1 MLNARIDS
9 SGPGDEAQDNLPIA
23 VSERRYDPKQIEPKW
38 QEIWERERT
47 WEVSNDPHGADGREK
62 SYVLEMLPYP
72 SGEPHIGHLKN
83 YALGDAI
90 AHFHRRIGRRVL
102 HPMGYDAF
110 GLPAENNAIK
120 TGVHPR
126 EATDRSI
133 ASYRHWFHRW
143 GISIDWSR
151 ELGTH
156 EPSYYRWT
164 QWIFLK
170 LLERDLA
177 YKKTAAVNWC
187 PNDQTVLANE
197 QVIDGHCERCGCE
210 VEVRQLEQWFFRITD
225 YADRLLDDLDEIDW
239 PEHVKA
245 MQRNWIGR
253 SEGAEVVFRCEELGI
268 DYPVFTTRP
277 DTLFGATFFVMAPE
291 HPDVFRLAEGTEHA
305 QAVHEYV
312 NRSLTESPELRGD
325 TEKPKTGVPLGRTVT
340 NPVTNEQIP
349 MFVSD
354 YVLMEYGTGAIMA
367 VPAHDQRD
375 YDFAKAFDLP
385 IRPVVVPSDRAD
397 DPEAIDAEQG
407 AFTAHTENEV
417 LINSGPFSKM
427 NAVEGQRAI
436 VEWLDREG
444 KGHFSVSY
452 KLRDW
457 LVSRQR
463 YWGCP
468 IPIIY
473 CARCGMVPVPEADL
487 PVGLPD
493 IEDYQP
499 KGRSP
504 LASAEDWVNVSCP
517 SCRGKARRETD
528 TMDTFVD
535 SSWYYLRYCDAHN
548 DRAAWDRQVLRSWM
562 PVDQYIGGV
571 EHAILHLMYSRF
583 FVKALADMHLLDVQE
598 PFEALFTQGMI
609 LGPDGNKMSS
619 SKGNVIA
626 PSVIVERF
634 GADAARCYVL
644 SIGPADQDAAW
655 SDTGIEGVHRRLLG
669 RLWRLADELA
679 QDDASGGADQPAN
692 PQGDALIIV
701 RKANWAIDKVT
712 RDTATRFAFNT
723 ALSAIIELI
732 NEIYR
737 HPDADP
743 EARRFATATAASLV
757 FPFAPHLGAEA
768 YEMLTGGRVWEEP
781 WPDADPDMLQ
791 AETFEL
797 VCQVNGKVR
806 DRVSAP
812 TGAARD
818 ELERLCLEARGVQSH
833 LNGLQIAKVIVVPD
847 KLVNVVVR

>member
-1 MLNARIDS
+1 
-9 SGPGDEAQDNLPIA
+9 
-23 VSERRYDPKQIEPKW
+23 VSERRYDPKRIEPKW
-38 QEIWERERT
+38 QQIWERERT
-47 WEVSNDPHGADGREK
+47 WEVSNDPDGEDGRDK

-90 AHFHRRIGRRVL
+90 AHFHRRTGRRVL

-126 EATDRSI
+126 DATNKSI
-133 ASYRHWFHRW
+133 AAYRHWFHRW

-151 ELGTH
+151 ELGSH

-177 YKKTAAVNWC
+177 YRKNAAVKWC

-197 QVIDGHCERCGCE
+197 QVIDGHCERCGAL

-253 SEGAEVVFRCEELGI
+253 SEGAEVVFRCEDLDPARPV
-268 DYPVFTTRP
+268 DYSVFTTRP

-291 HPDVFRLAEGTEHA
+291 HPDVFKLAEGTEYE
-305 QAVHEYV
+305 QQVHDYV
-312 NRSLTESPELRGD
+312 NRAITESVELRGAAD
-325 TEKPKTGVPLGRTVT
+325 KPKTGVPLGRSVI
-340 NPVTNEQIP
+340 NPVTNEPIP
-349 MFVSD
+349 MFVAD
-354 YVLMEYGTGAIMA
+354 YVLMEYGTGAVMA

-375 YDFAKAFDLP
+375 YDFARAFELP
-385 IRPVVVPSDRAD
+385 IRPVVAPLDAD
-397 DPEAIDAEQG
+397 PHAEPEAPAEGG
-407 AFTAHTENEV
+407 AFTAHTENEQ
-417 LINSGPFSKM
+417 LINSGQFSGL

-468 IPIIY
+468 IPVVY
-473 CARCGMVPVPEADL
+473 CDKCGMVPVPETDL
-487 PVGLPD
+487 PVQLPD

-504 LASAEDWVNVSCP
+504 LAAAEDWVNVSCP
-517 SCRGKARRETD
+517 SCRGRARRETD

-535 SSWYYLRYCDAHN
+535 SSWYYLRYCDARN
-548 DRAAWDRQVLRSWM
+548 DDAAWDRQVLRRWM

-571 EHAILHLMYSRF
+571 EHAILHLLYARF
-583 FVKALADMHLLDVQE
+583 FVKALADMRLLDVQE
-598 PFEALFTQGMI
+598 PFRALFTQGMI

-626 PSVIVERF
+626 PSEIVERF

-644 SIGPADQDAAW
+644 FIGPPEQDAAW
-655 SDTGIEGVHRRLLG
+655 ATTGIEGVHRRLLG
-669 RLWRLADELA
+669 RLWRLADEL
-679 QDDASGGADQPAN
+679 SGQRAGADDSTSASRAPGADPPAA
-692 PQGDALIIV
+692 PEGDALIVV
-701 RKANWAIDKVT
+701 RKAHWAIDKVT
-712 RDTATRFAFNT
+712 RDMTTRFAFNT

-732 NEIYR
+732 NDIYR
-737 HPDADP
+737 HPEAD
-743 EARRFATATAASLV
+743 EQARRFATATAASLV

-768 YEMLTGGRVWEEP
+768 YEMLTGRRVWEEP
-781 WPDADPDMLQ
+781 WPDADPAMLQ
-791 AETFEL
+791 TETFQL

-818 ELERLCLEARGVQSH
+818 ELERLCLESRGVQTH